1 MSHPDSLRIDFDH
14 LTSISERDHHIANV
28 EANDRFVAA
37 MARAVIRKKEK
48 VTAGTFKDFS
58 PMTPAALRLG
68 RADLLHSP
76 VGSPAAMCASN

>member
-1 MSHPDSLRIDFDH
+1 MSHPDSLRHDFDT
-14 LTSISERDHHIANV
+14 LVSQSEAEHRRANIAS
-28 EANDRFVAA
+28 NDAFVAA

-76 VGSPAAMCASN
+76 VGSPAAMCVMN